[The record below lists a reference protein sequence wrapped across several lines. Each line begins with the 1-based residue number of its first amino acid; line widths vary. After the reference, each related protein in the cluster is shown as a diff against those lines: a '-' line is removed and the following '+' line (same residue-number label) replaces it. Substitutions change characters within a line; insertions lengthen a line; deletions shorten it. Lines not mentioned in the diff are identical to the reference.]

1 MTAASDDRSE
11 RVDDR
16 VDHVDAV
23 ARAGADVALD
33 GFRTGVAPE
42 TKGGADRVV
51 DAGDVVTTA
60 DRDAQRA
67 CLDAIRDR
75 FPDDAVV
82 AEEEDARKTL
92 PGSGVVWVVDPIDGT
107 YNFARDLP
115 AWATAVAVVA
125 DGGTIAAA
133 TVAPALDEAYAVDR
147 AGVTRVAGRA
157 DGSRVAGRA
166 DGSRGGTPLSV
177 SQRAAPEAFAVAYA
191 VVPRFGDRGAYADGV
206 ADMVERFGET
216 RRVGSLQLVLARVAA
231 GALEG
236 TVTPQPVNPWDS
248 VGGVRMIRAA
258 GGVVTDVDGDPWH
271 PGSDGLV
278 ASNGAAHGELLA
290 VARRMAGER

>member
-1 MTAASDDRSE
+1 MTSAS
-11 RVDDR
+11 DDR
-16 VDHVDAV
+16 VDHVEAV

-60 DRDAQRA
+60 DRGAQRA

-133 TVAPALDEAYAVDR
+133 TVAPALGEAYAVDR

-157 DGSRVAGRA
+157 DGSR
-166 DGSRGGTPLSV
+166 GGTPLSV
-177 SQRAAPEAFAVAYA
+177 SERETPEAFAVAYA